1 MPGRDIIVIG
11 ASAGGVAAFRT
22 IVRALPPDLPAALV
36 FVQHMSPSEP
46 SLLPELLTS
55 VSPLPVCQPVDGERI
70 RHRHVYLA
78 SPDHHL
84 LIQPGQ
90 LRAVRGPKENGFRP
104 AIDATLRSAA
114 ESYGPRVIGVI
125 LTGMMDDGT
134 AGLLAVKR
142 HGGVALVQDPRE
154 AAYPSM
160 PTNACRYV
168 DGGVPTFVPCSAL
181 NGIRLSCRA

>member
-1 MPGRDIIVIG
+1 
-11 ASAGGVAAFRT
+11 
-22 IVRALPPDLPAALV
+22 
-36 FVQHMSPSEP
+36 
-46 SLLPELLTS
+46 
-55 VSPLPVCQPVDGERI
+55 VCRPQDGERL
-70 RHRHVYLA
+70 RHRHIYVA
-78 SPDHHL
+78 SPNHHL
-84 LIQPGQ
+84 LIQSGQ
-90 LRAVRGPKENGFRP
+90 LRVVRGPKENGFRP

-114 ESYGPRVIGVI
+114 ESYAPRVIGVI

-168 DGGVPTFVPCSAL
+168 NVDVVCPLAAIAPQLPLLLSADTATSTRGGALHPPPLPPTSL
-181 NGIRLSCRA
+181 MR